1 MSAPSPAQPA
11 LRVLLIEDAPADA
24 ALARHALRG
33 DRFAV
38 AWHRSLAEAVPAL
51 VARAADVVLLD
62 LSLADT
68 QGLVTLDAVRELTDL
83 PVVVLSGQEDDA
95 LALRAVQAGAQ
106 DYLVKGAAVAAVLP
120 RALHYA
126 IERKRARDEI
136 ELLNADLEG
145 RVQARTAELARANRE
160 LEALFHSITHDLR
173 GPLRSIHGFAELL
186 SEEYGEQLDAGGRDY
201 LQHLQ
206 SASRRLEARF
216 DGLLMLDAVG
226 RATLRRAP
234 LDLTALVH
242 EVAQALPGGDAIHV
256 EPALTADADP
266 ALLRLALEQLL
277 ANALAFA
284 APVASPRV
292 EVDVELG
299 EPPVYRVH
307 DNGVGFEP
315 AYAGQVFE
323 PFRRLHVG
331 EGLSGAGVGL
341 AVAARVVQRHGG
353 HVWAES
359 RPGKGSTFS
368 FTLRA

>member
-1 MSAPSPAQPA
+1 MKTPGPERTP
-11 LRVLLIEDAPADA
+11 LRVLLIEDAPPDA

-33 DRFAV
+33 DRFEV
-38 AWHRSLAEAVPAL
+38 AWHRSLPEAVPAL
-51 VARAADVVLLD
+51 VARTADVVLLD
-62 LSLADT
+62 LSLGET
-68 QGLVTLDAVRELTDL
+68 QGLVTLDAVRELSDL
-83 PVVVLSGQEDDA
+83 PVVVLSGQDDEA

-106 DYLVKGAAVAAVLP
+106 DYLVKGPSVAAVLP
-120 RALHYA
+120 RALRYA

-136 ELLNADLEG
+136 EQLNADLEG

-186 SEEYGEQLDAGGRDY
+186 YEEYGDQLDAGGRDY

-226 RATLRRAP
+226 RAELHRAP
-234 LDLTALVH
+234 VDLTALVH
-242 EVAQALPGGDAIHV
+242 EVAQTLPGGEAIHV
-256 EPALTADADP
+256 EPGLAADADP

-277 ANALAFA
+277 SNALAFA
-284 APVASPRV
+284 APVAAPRV
-292 EVDVELG
+292 DVDVEPG
-299 EPPVYRVH
+299 EPDVIRVH

-359 RPGKGSTFS
+359 RPGQGATFS
-368 FTLRA
+368 FTLRG